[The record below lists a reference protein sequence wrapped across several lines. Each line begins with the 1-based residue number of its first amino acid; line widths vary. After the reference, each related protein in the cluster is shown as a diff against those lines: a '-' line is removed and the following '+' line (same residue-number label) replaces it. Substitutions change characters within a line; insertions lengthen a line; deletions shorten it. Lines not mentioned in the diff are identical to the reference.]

1 MTVFGRVHGVKF
13 QADPSGRFEVRAFS
27 SGNMRDWTI
36 QITSSGSCEKD
47 VNSDLLCVIGVGE
60 TIVVTAKVT
69 GPNSETGTIE
79 DSFTFTLSAE
89 PTELPEVVGRENL
102 ELTVNGQ
109 PEPFGFNSL
118 ITPNVLYGMGG
129 VILLGMFWLAFR
141 RRI

>member
-1 MTVFGRVHGVKF
+1 MDALLSTQKKG
-13 QADPSGRFEVRAFS
+13 SGDSLDDGFFE
-27 SGNMRDWTI
+27 
-36 QITSSGSCEKD
+36 D

-79 DSFTFTLSAE
+79 DTFTFTLSAE
-89 PTELPEVVGRENL
+89 PTELPEVVGRKNL

-109 PEPFGFNSL
+109 PEPFGINSL

-129 VILLGMFWLAFR
+129 VIILGMLFLMFR